1 MNQVGK
7 CTVYCVMRW
16 NPTCNITNVGWC
28 RLYAAG
34 ADTKALV
41 MKNLLVDT
49 LEVMKE
55 LELIGLSRKQAEQL
69 TRQVTDLLVLNKLR
83 TDEQYVSK
91 TSLEKVI
98 LEQEANIVGF
108 KTEISKSQ
116 DMFSANILKDLER
129 QQSFLDKM
137 RAEVRHEI
145 DKLTA
150 SQRLDLNLEKGR
162 MRDDLQG
169 LRDKTTQLEIKL
181 DRDIND
187 LKAAV
192 EKSKND
198 VIKSVI
204 TILGTFSAIAF
215 TMSRFMQMSAGG

>member
-1 MNQVGK
+1 MV
-7 CTVYCVMRW
+7 R
-16 NPTCNITNVGWC
+16 
-28 RLYAAG
+28 
-34 ADTKALV
+34 
-41 MKNLLVDT
+41 NLLVDT
-49 LEVMKE
+49 LDVMKE

-69 TRQVTDLLVLNKLR
+69 TKQITDLIVTNKQR
-83 TDEQYVSK
+83 MDDQYVGK
-91 TSLEKVI
+91 LSLDKVI
-98 LEQEANIVGF
+98 LEQEAKIVSF
-108 KTEISKSQ
+108 KTELSKSQ
-116 DMFSANILKDLER
+116 DMFSANVHKDIER
-129 QQSFLDKM
+129 QQSYLDKM

-162 MRDDLQG
+162 MRDDLQA
-169 LRDKTTQLEIKL
+169 LRDKSTQLEIKL

-187 LKAAV
+187 LKASV

-215 TMSRFMQMSAGG
+215 TMSRFMQMSSGGG